1 MSDQTN
7 NPSSILDKVMESKEE
22 TERQAFNPQELISIL
37 LKKLTSKEADVLK
50 RRFGLNDHQKQ
61 TLEAIGNHYNVTR
74 ERIRQIENSSI
85 QKIISS
91 KDFSSIVKGA
101 EHVLSTILNQYGGI
115 CEQKFLMKEVFPTG
129 FSDSNERAI
138 IFIISQLLSD
148 RFEKL
153 TSSTKYRTSWKFKVT
168 QLDFL
173 DQVIEKITEILGKE
187 EKPLDLNK
195 VFNLFSNTD
204 FYNNNQERIDDKIL
218 ESFLEVSAKISSNPF
233 SEYGLSHWGSVVP
246 KRMNDK
252 IYLILKKHG
261 KPMHFVDIAGK
272 ITQIFNKKAYP
283 PTVHNELILN
293 KEYVLVGR
301 GIYALVEWGYKKGVV
316 ADVIEDILQ
325 KSEEPLNR
333 VQIVE
338 KVLEQRLVKK
348 NTIHLALTNKDKFKK
363 SDSGKYS
370 LVEK

>member
-1 MSDQTN
+1 
-7 NPSSILDKVMESKEE
+7 
-22 TERQAFNPQELISIL
+22 
-37 LKKLTSKEADVLK
+37 
-50 RRFGLNDHQKQ
+50 
-61 TLEAIGNHYNVTR
+61 
-74 ERIRQIENSSI
+74 
-85 QKIISS
+85 
-91 KDFSSIVKGA
+91 
-101 EHVLSTILNQYGGI
+101 
-115 CEQKFLMKEVFPTG
+115 
-129 FSDSNERAI
+129 
-138 IFIISQLLSD
+138 
-148 RFEKL
+148 
-153 TSSTKYRTSWKFKVT
+153 
-168 QLDFL
+168 
-173 DQVIEKITEILGKE
+173 
-187 EKPLDLNK
+187 
-195 VFNLFSNTD
+195 
-204 FYNNNQERIDDKIL
+204 
-218 ESFLEVSAKISSNPF
+218 
-233 SEYGLSHWGSVVP
+233 
-246 KRMNDK
+246 
-252 IYLILKKHG
+252 
-261 KPMHFVDIAGK
+261 MHFVDIAGK